1 MVGGVFFLVWLSE
14 LITRYGIGN
23 GLALIGDLFQATN
36 TVPRTAVFMHVN
48 DTFGVAMQKGFT
60 GVMSKFTMP
69 YKVVDTIAYDPA
81 AAPLIDTARSDAL
94 RAGGAVPELAWTDVG
109 PAAAL
114 PTPGPVQVVDS
125 RPDLPAVSAPVR
137 GRARSRPGGGL
148 PAEGRVIAFFGALA
162 GALLVALAPTLG
174 CGAVPR
180 RAVASAVAGLGAG
193 PGVDRGGQGHRQRE
207 AVALVELAQ
216 GARPGALPPAGS
228 GLRAESAPAAPT
240 NQPTEN
246 KMFGRLMPTEGK
258 FFDLFNQHAEL
269 CVKGA
274 KEMLALM
281 TNFDDLENRVHAI
294 ESIEKQADKITYTT
308 VDLLHKTFITPID
321 RDDIHKLITKMDDI
335 LDMMEDAAQ
344 TVSLYDL
351 HAVTPEAKRLAE
363 LVLACCEK
371 VKDAVAL
378 LSNMDNARDI
388 VAICEEI
395 DRLESD
401 ADHVMRAAMSKLFR
415 DEPDV
420 RNLIKMKAIYEILET
435 VTDRC
440 EDVANIIE
448 GIIVENA

>member
-1 MVGGVFFLVWLSE
+1 
-14 LITRYGIGN
+14 
-23 GLALIGDLFQATN
+23 
-36 TVPRTAVFMHVN
+36 
-48 DTFGVAMQKGFT
+48 
-60 GVMSKFTMP
+60 
-69 YKVVDTIAYDPA
+69 
-81 AAPLIDTARSDAL
+81 
-94 RAGGAVPELAWTDVG
+94 
-109 PAAAL
+109 
-114 PTPGPVQVVDS
+114 
-125 RPDLPAVSAPVR
+125 
-137 GRARSRPGGGL
+137 
-148 PAEGRVIAFFGALA
+148 
-162 GALLVALAPTLG
+162 
-174 CGAVPR
+174 
-180 RAVASAVAGLGAG
+180 
-193 PGVDRGGQGHRQRE
+193 
-207 AVALVELAQ
+207 
-216 GARPGALPPAGS
+216 
-228 GLRAESAPAAPT
+228 
-240 NQPTEN
+240 
-246 KMFGRLMPTEGK
+246 MFGRLMPTEGK

-274 KEMLALM
+274 KEMLGLM

-294 ESIEKQADKITYTT
+294 ESIEKQADKITYTA
-308 VDLLHKTFITPID
+308 VDLLHKTFITPLD

-335 LDMMEDAAQ
+335 LDMMEDAGQ

-371 VKDAVAL
+371 VQAAVAL
-378 LSNMDNARDI
+378 LANMDNAREI
-388 VAICEEI
+388 VGICEEI